1 MSNPPDW
8 RRLVDH
14 VASIPERVY
23 EHWVPGTGWDNIT
36 QFGAEY
42 GWNGVPWCAIFE
54 WCMFHDVGLDA
65 IVPKTAAV
73 AELASW
79 AQAHGQWS
87 EYPSVG
93 SLTIFGG
100 DVHTEIVTGFD
111 ADNVYTKG
119 GNSIQAG
126 ATDDGQG
133 NGVWSHQ
140 HARRD
145 PYVTGYLAPRFP
157 DGVCPPTADP
167 VDPRGGRAVGAWR
180 WIPLPAPGPAPVPS
194 PQPAP
199 GYAEETVLAY
209 LPPIPADADTDVPVE
224 PAGTDAAPG
233 GGARN
238 GPMWLC
244 VTPQGADGSVA
255 VSMRTDGT
263 WGAPVEHAVAVATG
277 KLVLPLPTDG
287 SVDVVRL
294 RSTVPLQGYVTGRQ
308 VG

>member
-1 MSNPPDW
+1 MTSPPDW

-14 VASIPERVY
+14 VASVPERVY
-23 EHWVPGTGWDNIT
+23 EHWVAGTGWDNVT

-79 AQAHGQWS
+79 AQARGQWS

-93 SLTIFGG
+93 ALTIFGG
-100 DVHTEIVTGFD
+100 DVHTEIVMGFD
-111 ADNVYTKG
+111 ADTVYTKG
-119 GNSIQAG
+119 GNSIPAG
-126 ATDDGQG
+126 AADNGQG
-133 NGVWSHQ
+133 DGVWSHQ

-167 VDPRGGRAVGAWR
+167 ADARGGRAMGAWR
-180 WIPLPAPGPAPVPS
+180 WSPLPVTRPGS
-194 PQPAP
+194 

-209 LPPIPADADTDVPVE
+209 LPPIPADADTDLPVE
-224 PAGTDAAPG
+224 PAGTVAAPS

-238 GPMWLC
+238 GPLWLC

-255 VSMRTDGT
+255 VSMRVG
-263 WGAPVEHAVAVATG
+263 GAWSVPVQHPLAVATG

-287 SVDVVRL
+287 SVGVVRL
-294 RSTVPLQGYVTGRQ
+294 RPTVPLQGYVSGHQ
-308 VG
+308 PA

>member
-1 MSNPPDW
+1 MPNPPDW

-14 VASIPERVY
+14 VASVPERVY
-23 EHWVPGTGWDNIT
+23 EHWVPGVGWDNET

-54 WCMFHDVGLDA
+54 WCMFHDVGMDA

-93 SLTIFGG
+93 ALTIFGG
-100 DVHTEIVTGFD
+100 DVHTEIVMGFD
-111 ADNVYTKG
+111 PDIVHTKG
-119 GNSIQAG
+119 GNSVQAG
-126 ATDDGQG
+126 ATDNGQG

-145 PYVTGYLAPRFP
+145 AYVTGYLAPRFP

-167 VDPRGGRAVGAWR
+167 ADPRGGAAVASWL
-180 WIPLPAPGPAPVPS
+180 WSAPAAAAAYVG
-194 PQPAP
+194 
-199 GYAEETVLAY
+199 ETVLAY
-209 LPPIPADADTDVPVE
+209 LPPMPAGADTDVPVE
-224 PAGTDAAPG
+224 PAGTETAPV

-244 VTPQGADGSVA
+244 VSALGTDGNVA
-255 VSMRTDGT
+255 VSMRTNGG
-263 WGAPVEHAVAVATG
+263 WGAPVEHAVGAATG
-277 KLVLPLPTDG
+277 KLVLSLPSDG

-294 RSTVPLQGYVTGRQ
+294 RPTVPLQGYVTGRQ
-308 VG
+308 PV

>member
-1 MSNPPDW
+1 MTNPPDW

-14 VASIPERVY
+14 VASIPERIY

-54 WCMFHDVGLDA
+54 WCMFHDVGMDA

-73 AELASW
+73 AELMSW

-87 EYPSVG
+87 EYPSIG
-93 SLTIFGG
+93 ALTIFGG
-100 DVHTEIVTGFD
+100 DVHTEIVMGFD
-111 ADNVYTKG
+111 ADTVHTKG

-126 ATDDGQG
+126 ATDNGQG

-140 HARRD
+140 RARRD

-167 VDPRGGRAVGAWR
+167 ADPRGGRAVVSWR
-180 WIPLPAPGPAPVPS
+180 WSPLPVPPPAAS
-194 PQPAP
+194 
-199 GYAEETVLAY
+199 YAEETVLAY
-209 LPPIPADADTDVPVE
+209 LPPIPAGADTDVPVE
-224 PAGTDAAPG
+224 PAGTTDAPV

-238 GPMWLC
+238 GPLWLC
-244 VTPQGADGSVA
+244 VVPQGGADGSVA
-255 VSMRTDGT
+255 VSMRAGGA
-263 WGAPVEHAVAVATG
+263 WGAPVEHPVAAAGG
-277 KLVLPLPTDG
+277 KLVLPLPDDG

-294 RSTVPLQGYVTGRQ
+294 HPTVPLQGYVTGRQ
-308 VG
+308 LA